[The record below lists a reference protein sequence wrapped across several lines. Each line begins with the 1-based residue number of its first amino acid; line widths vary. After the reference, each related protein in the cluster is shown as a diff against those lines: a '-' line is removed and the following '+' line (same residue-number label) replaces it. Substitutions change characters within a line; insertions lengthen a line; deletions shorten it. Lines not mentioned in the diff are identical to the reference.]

1 MHLSENVRTMKRG
14 HLLSLVV
21 VLAGLTAM
29 PGFAQQAAAQ
39 SAPPAGTPGMTPVK
53 PAAKM
58 IAIPNDPTDGNWA
71 SANNAYAT
79 AAALRAKGDKQGACN
94 QIQAA
99 TTSLTKVKAAHSHS
113 QDMLSKAKVRFCG
126 A

>member
-1 MHLSENVRTMKRG
+1 MRPKTIQRMIGV
-14 HLLSLVV
+14 SLVLAAV
-21 VLAGLTAM
+21 FLAGLVAV

-71 SANNAYAT
+71 STNNAYAT

-99 TTSLTKVKAAHSHS
+99 TTSLAKVKASHPHS
-113 QDMLSKAKVRFCG
+113 QDMLSKAKVTFCG
-126 A
+126 S